1 MEGRTDLV
9 EAAVDPD
16 RRRAQALISEPRD
29 TVVVVEGTADFRFF
43 KSKGQ
48 LPHIRYQPI
57 HHLDSNWGKRGVIK
71 LVSED
76 NGGDYYGI
84 VDMDH
89 DFDSSEIADSGRLV
103 DTSRNCCLF
112 SSILENDARGDAMLI
127 VEAAIAKTFKEI
139 ETRLRVIAELRQSER
154 DFIAVAEEITAAKLF
169 RGQGG
174 AFRPEGEITEWEVI
188 RHDIGAAVSHLIP
201 PDRTADFAQFKQ
213 DKQFELL
220 SAGLNDHAVA
230 SVALNMIESILEPNE
245 ELPDL
250 RRLERSM
257 AIEMAN
263 KGKRE
268 TALSFLRILDIET
281 NPRNHTETKEE

>member
-9 EAAVDPD
+9 EAAADPE

-57 HHLDSNWGKRGVIK
+57 YRLDSSHGKRGVIK

-89 DFDSSEIADSGRLV
+89 DFDSSGIKGSSRLV

-112 SSILENDARGDAMLI
+112 SSILEKDARGDAILV
-127 VEAAIAKTFKEI
+127 VEAAIARTFREI
-139 ETRLRVIAELRQSER
+139 DTCRRIIAELRQSEG
-154 DFIAVAEEITAAKLF
+154 DFIAVTEEVTAAKLF
-169 RGQGG
+169 RGPGG
-174 AFRPEGEITEWEVI
+174 AFGPEGEIAEWGAI
-188 RHDIGAAVSHLIP
+188 RHDMGAAVSHLIP
-201 PDRTADFAQFKQ
+201 PDKTADFSQFKQ
-213 DKQFELL
+213 DRKADLL

-230 SVALNMIESILEPNE
+230 RVALNMIESILEPE
-245 ELPDL
+245 EDLPDL
-250 RRLERSM
+250 HKLERSI
-257 AIEMAN
+257 AIEMAD
-263 KGKRE
+263 KGSRDS
-268 TALSFLRILDIET
+268 ALHFLRILDIEA
-281 NPRNHTETKEE
+281 NPRYSETEQE